1 MTRSALENDLA
12 SKLIDHRVRPS
23 ATAQKIR
30 DETFRFHATPTFDQD
45 YHAGSKRGKQ
55 GLHYGRLTMGQVANA
70 FPETFPSEPCEVASR
85 DAQKKVRRPPRRRL
99 SGPPRGAT
107 MRFQCPVRVVPP
119 SAGQFVAR
127 HSRQG
132 REIGVIGVTDDTR
145 AIGGLSGLQVQR
157 QRTNSCQTRCDRF
170 RLSAPNRP
178 PPWLRPSRR

>member
-99 SGPPRGAT
+99 SGPPPAAQ
-107 MRFQCPVRVVPP
+107 QCGFNAPFGSYRPAP
-119 SAGQFVAR
+119 DSLLLGIADKD
-127 HSRQG
+127 
-132 REIGVIGVTDDTR
+132 E
-145 AIGGLSGLQVQR
+145 
-157 QRTNSCQTRCDRF
+157 
-170 RLSAPNRP
+170 RLA
-178 PPWLRPSRR
+178 L